1 MDGRQQGFRLVGL
14 FEKSGC
20 AKLAGSISK
29 LLPLA
34 GSQKDDGD
42 GRGNGRVDSLR
53 DAEAISRGQR
63 NIEHNRVRPHLHGV
77 ANAGKSIGGG
87 APLRSPLARNPL
99 SVEYATPQLEARR
112 VARCRAPVEEQD
124 PYGENGERMPYYPA
138 RPRGQGSYELV
149 WDQYAWRS
157 SAAGA
162 GAQDVPTETR
172 ETSDKP
178 ASLEW

>member
-1 MDGRQQGFRLVGL
+1 MRRAIESAARLP
-14 FEKSGC
+14 GC
-20 AKLAGSISK
+20 DTPFHIA
-29 LLPLA
+29 P
-34 GSQKDDGD
+34 
-42 GRGNGRVDSLR
+42 
-53 DAEAISRGQR
+53 
-63 NIEHNRVRPHLHGV
+63 
-77 ANAGKSIGGG
+77 NAGKSIGGG

-138 RPRGQGSYELV
+138 RPAIEVTRCQAPAEEQDRYGENGERMPYYPARPRGQGSYELV
-149 WDQYAWRS
+149 RDQYAWRS

-162 GAQDVPTETR
+162 GAEDVPTETR